1 MFFFFFSIDLYKNK
15 YFYYRKLFFC
25 FEKVTNQHFIYPIIL
40 QFMWI
45 YYSFIIFFTIDVEK
59 RYRIINNFEIWI
71 AL

>member
-1 MFFFFFSIDLYKNK
+1 MFFFFFSIDLYRNK

-25 FEKVTNQHFIYPIIL
+25 FEKVTNLHFIYPIIL